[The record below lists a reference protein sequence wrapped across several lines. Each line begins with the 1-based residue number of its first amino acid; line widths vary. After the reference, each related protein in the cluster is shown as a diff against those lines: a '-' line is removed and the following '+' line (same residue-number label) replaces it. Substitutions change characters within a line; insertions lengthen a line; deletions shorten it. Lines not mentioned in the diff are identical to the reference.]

1 MHVGAVS
8 IEPVHSLKLLR
19 RMGKRQGKDVGLVKL
34 GTCMGR
40 KTMLVTG
47 RDLAAYRR

>member
-1 MHVGAVS
+1 MHVGVTS
-8 IEPVHSLKLLR
+8 KKPVHSLELLR
-19 RMGKRQGKDVGLVKL
+19 RMGKRQGRDVGLVKL

-47 RDLAAYRR
+47 RDLAACRR